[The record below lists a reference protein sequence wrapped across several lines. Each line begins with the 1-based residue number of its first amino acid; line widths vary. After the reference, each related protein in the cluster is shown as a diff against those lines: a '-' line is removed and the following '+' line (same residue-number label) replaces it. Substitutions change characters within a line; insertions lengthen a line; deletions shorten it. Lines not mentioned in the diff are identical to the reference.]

1 MKKIVSILLVILML
15 CSCASMG
22 VKTEFVEG
30 ITSPPD
36 VKIQYGDVSITAG
49 KGTYSWEY
57 FENGKNVCVE
67 ADSDHPLFWEDI
79 ASFSAGTE
87 KTAKLIFD
95 ERMESYKLK
104 RWEVEP
110 GYYESEDYSVLD
122 KGEKVPSENGIFE
135 VPTDGKMYVYDLYVK
150 YESGGSCYYGFRIDS
165 PDEWGLTL
173 SVSSVTPT
181 SATLIFKQSGGNPT
195 GELMTGSHYRLEDEN
210 GELPYIVEG
219 DVAWTAEAYRIQK
232 DGEIQMQANWEWLY
246 GTLEPG
252 TYRIY
257 KGVMDW
263 REAGDSD
270 SKEYFAEFTIG
281 EKPEKSMKIMK
292 IVDGSESGNL
302 VLAGENSGDVMTL
315 NAKNVPVFLDGEPS
329 DSSMLMDGMTIH
341 VYHNGEILETYPAS
355 FGKVGEIHAFSIGSK
370 NQPGGT
376 YFDLCGLYLKVLD
389 DLWKVDSG
397 LNGGAEYVSI
407 DLSEAPGELSEAEKS
422 AVAWIFGNKYGVQAL
437 TFTMEELKNE
447 GYLTAAGG
455 SNDLYQWD
463 NGVYMQIYD
472 NSAVDPIEE
481 ESSQET
487 YFGLPVLKFD
497 AMKWRSPLGAYMF
510 MGCKA
515 VWPEMGTW
523 SDYTIDSQ
531 AIS

>member
-1 MKKIVSILLVILML
+1 MKKIVSILLVILLL
-15 CSCASMG
+15 CSCAAIG
-22 VKTEFVEG
+22 GKTEFVEG
-30 ITSPPD
+30 ITSPPA

-57 FENGKNVCVE
+57 VENGKNVLVE

-95 ERMESYKLK
+95 ERMDSYEL
-104 RWEVEP
+104 RCWEVEP

-122 KGEKVPSENGIFE
+122 KGERVPSENGIFE

-150 YESGGSCYYGFRIDS
+150 YEGGGSCYYGFRINS

-181 SATLIFKQSGGNPT
+181 GATLVFKQSGGSPT
-195 GELMTGSHYRLEDEN
+195 GEFMTGSHYRLEDKN

-292 IVDGSESGNL
+292 IVDGAESGNL

-315 NAKNVPVFLDGEPS
+315 NAKNVPVFLDGEPA
-329 DSSMLMDGMTIH
+329 DSSVLMDGMTIH
-341 VYHNGEILETYPAS
+341 VYHNGEILETFPAS

-389 DLWKVDSG
+389 DLWEVDSG
-397 LNGGAEYVSI
+397 LNGGAEYVSL
-407 DLSEAPGELSEAEKS
+407 DLVSAPGSLTDSEIA
-422 AVAWIFGNKYGVQAL
+422 AMAWIFENKYNVQVL
-437 TFTMEELKNE
+437 TFTLDELKE
-447 GYLTAAGG
+447 QGYLTAAGG
-455 SNDLYQWD
+455 SNNLYQWD
-463 NGVYMQIYD
+463 NGVLLSITSDQNAD
-472 NSAVDPIEE
+472 
-481 ESSQET
+481 ET
-487 YFGLPVLKFD
+487 EVYSLPVLRFN
-497 AMKWRSPLGAYMF
+497 ATKWRSPLGAYMF

-515 VWPEMGTW
+515 VWPAMGTW

>member
-15 CSCASMG
+15 CSCAAIG
-22 VKTEFVEG
+22 GKTEFVEG
-30 ITSPPD
+30 ITSPPA

-57 FENGKNVCVE
+57 VENGKNVWVE

-95 ERMESYKLK
+95 ERMESYELK

-110 GYYESEDYSVLD
+110 GYFESEDYSVLD
-122 KGEKVPSENGIFE
+122 EGEKVISEEGIFE

-150 YESGGSCYYGFRIDS
+150 YEGGGSCWYGFRINS

-181 SATLIFKQSGGNPT
+181 GATLVFKQSGGNPT
-195 GELMTGSHYRLEDEN
+195 GELMTGSHYRLEDKN

-281 EKPEKSMKIMK
+281 EKPVKSMKIMK
-292 IVDGSESGNL
+292 IVDGAESGNF

-315 NAKNVPVFLDGEPS
+315 NAKKVPVFLDGEPA
-329 DSSMLMDGMTIH
+329 DSSVLMDGMTIH
-341 VYHNGEILETYPAS
+341 IYHNGEILETYPAS

-370 NQPGGT
+370 NQPGGGF
-376 YFDLCGLYLKVLD
+376 FDLCGLYLKVLD
-389 DLWKVDSG
+389 DLWEVDSG
-397 LNGGAEYVSI
+397 LNGGAEYVSL
-407 DLSEAPGELSEAEKS
+407 DLVSAPGSLTDSEIA
-422 AVAWIFGNKYGVQAL
+422 AMAWIFENKYNVQVL
-437 TFTMEELKNE
+437 TFTLDELKE
-447 GYLTAAGG
+447 QGYLTAAGG
-455 SNDLYQWD
+455 SNNLYQWD
-463 NGVYMQIYD
+463 NGVLLSITSDQNAD
-472 NSAVDPIEE
+472 
-481 ESSQET
+481 ET
-487 YFGLPVLKFD
+487 EVYSLPVLRFN
-497 AMKWRSPLGAYMF
+497 ATKWRSPLGAYMF

-515 VWPEMGTW
+515 VWPQMGTW

>member
-1 MKKIVSILLVILML
+1 
-15 CSCASMG
+15 
-22 VKTEFVEG
+22 
-30 ITSPPD
+30 
-36 VKIQYGDVSITAG
+36 
-49 KGTYSWEY
+49 
-57 FENGKNVCVE
+57 
-67 ADSDHPLFWEDI
+67 
-79 ASFSAGTE
+79 
-87 KTAKLIFD
+87 
-95 ERMESYKLK
+95 
-104 RWEVEP
+104 
-110 GYYESEDYSVLD
+110 
-122 KGEKVPSENGIFE
+122 
-135 VPTDGKMYVYDLYVK
+135 
-150 YESGGSCYYGFRIDS
+150 
-165 PDEWGLTL
+165 
-173 SVSSVTPT
+173 
-181 SATLIFKQSGGNPT
+181 
-195 GELMTGSHYRLEDEN
+195 
-210 GELPYIVEG
+210 
-219 DVAWTAEAYRIQK
+219 
-232 DGEIQMQANWEWLY
+232 
-246 GTLEPG
+246 
-252 TYRIY
+252 
-257 KGVMDW
+257 MDW

-376 YFDLCGLYLKVLD
+376 YFDLCGLYLKVLN
-389 DLWKVDSG
+389 DLWEVDSG

-481 ESSQET
+481 ESSPET

>member
-15 CSCASMG
+15 CSCAAIG
-22 VKTEFVEG
+22 GKTEFVEG
-30 ITSPPD
+30 ITSPPA

-57 FENGKNVCVE
+57 VENGKNVWVE

-95 ERMESYKLK
+95 ERMESYELK

-110 GYYESEDYSVLD
+110 GYFESEDYSVLD
-122 KGEKVPSENGIFE
+122 EGEKVISEEGIFE

-150 YESGGSCYYGFRIDS
+150 YEGGGSCYYGFRINS

-181 SATLIFKQSGGNPT
+181 GATLIFKQSGGNPT
-195 GELMTGSHYRLEDEN
+195 GELMTGSHYRLEDKN

-281 EKPEKSMKIMK
+281 EKPVKSMKIMK
-292 IVDGSESGNL
+292 IVDGAESGNL

-315 NAKNVPVFLDGEPS
+315 NAKKVPVFLDGEPA
-329 DSSMLMDGMTIH
+329 DSSVLMDGMTIH
-341 VYHNGEILETYPAS
+341 IYHNGEILETYPAS

-370 NQPGGT
+370 NQPGGGF
-376 YFDLCGLYLKVLD
+376 FDLCGLYLKVLD
-389 DLWKVDSG
+389 DLWEVDSG
-397 LNGGAEYVSI
+397 LNGGAEYLSLDLVS
-407 DLSEAPGELSEAEKS
+407 APGSLTDSEIA
-422 AVAWIFGNKYGVQAL
+422 AMAWIFENKYNVQVL
-437 TFTMEELKNE
+437 TFTLDELKE
-447 GYLTAAGG
+447 QGYLTAAGG
-455 SNDLYQWD
+455 SNNLYQWD
-463 NGVYMQIYD
+463 NGVLLSITSDQNAD
-472 NSAVDPIEE
+472 
-481 ESSQET
+481 ET
-487 YFGLPVLKFD
+487 EVYSLPVLRFN
-497 AMKWRSPLGAYMF
+497 ATKWRSPLGAYMF

>member
-15 CSCASMG
+15 CSCAAIG
-22 VKTEFVEG
+22 GKTEFVEG
-30 ITSPPD
+30 ITSPPA
-36 VKIQYGDVSITAG
+36 VKVQYGDVSITAG

-57 FENGKNVCVE
+57 VENGKNVLVE

-95 ERMESYKLK
+95 ERMESYELK

-110 GYYESEDYSVLD
+110 GYSESEDYSVLE
-122 KGEKVPSENGIFE
+122 KGERVISENGVFE
-135 VPTDGKMYVYDLYVK
+135 VPTDGKMYVYEIYVK
-150 YESGGSCYYGFRIDS
+150 YEGGGSCWYGFRINS

-181 SATLIFKQSGGNPT
+181 GATLIFKQSGGNPT
-195 GELMTGSHYRLEDEN
+195 GELMTGSHYRLENEN

-219 DVAWTAEAYRIQK
+219 DVAWTSEAYMIKK
-232 DGEIQMQANWEWLY
+232 DGEIQMQANWEGLY

-281 EKPEKSMKIMK
+281 EKPVKSMKIMK
-292 IVDGSESGNL
+292 IVDGAESGKL

-329 DSSMLMDGMTIH
+329 DSSVLMDGMTIH

-370 NQPGGT
+370 NQPGGGF
-376 YFDLCGLYLKVLD
+376 FDLCGLYLKVLD
-389 DLWKVDSG
+389 DLWEVDSG
-397 LNGGAEYVSI
+397 LNGGAEYVSL
-407 DLSEAPGELSEAEKS
+407 DLVSAPGSLTDSEIA
-422 AVAWIFGNKYGVQAL
+422 AMAWIFENKYNVQVL
-437 TFTMEELKNE
+437 TFTLDELKE
-447 GYLTAAGG
+447 QGYLTAAGG
-455 SNDLYQWD
+455 SNNLYQWD
-463 NGVYMQIYD
+463 NGVLLSITSDQNAD
-472 NSAVDPIEE
+472 
-481 ESSQET
+481 ET
-487 YFGLPVLKFD
+487 EVYSLPVLRFN
-497 AMKWRSPLGAYMF
+497 ATKWRSPLGAYMF

-515 VWPEMGTW
+515 VWPAMGTW

>member
-15 CSCASMG
+15 CSCAAIG
-22 VKTEFVEG
+22 GKTEFVEG
-30 ITSPPD
+30 ITSPPA

-57 FENGKNVCVE
+57 VENGKNVLVE

-95 ERMESYKLK
+95 ERMDSYEL
-104 RWEVEP
+104 RCWEVEP

-122 KGEKVPSENGIFE
+122 KGERVPSENGIFE

-150 YESGGSCYYGFRIDS
+150 YEGGGSCYYGFRINS

-181 SATLIFKQSGGNPT
+181 GATLVFKQSGGSPT
-195 GELMTGSHYRLEDEN
+195 GEFMTGSHYRLEDKN

-292 IVDGSESGNL
+292 IVDGAESGNL

-315 NAKNVPVFLDGEPS
+315 NAKNVPVFLDGEPA
-329 DSSMLMDGMTIH
+329 DSSVLMDGMTIH
-341 VYHNGEILETYPAS
+341 VYHNGEILETFPAS

-389 DLWKVDSG
+389 DLWEVDSG

-447 GYLTAAGG
+447 GYLTAAAG

-463 NGVYMQIYD
+463 NGVLLSITSDQNAD
-472 NSAVDPIEE
+472 
-481 ESSQET
+481 ET
-487 YFGLPVLKFD
+487 EVYSLPVLRFN
-497 AMKWRSPLGAYMF
+497 ATKWRSPLGAYMF

-515 VWPEMGTW
+515 VWPAMGTW

>member
-15 CSCASMG
+15 CSCAQTG
-22 VKTEFVEG
+22 QPG
-30 ITSPPD
+30 IDLEPYKEAKSPPD

-57 FENGKNVCVE
+57 VENGKNVWVE

-95 ERMESYKLK
+95 ERMESYELK

-110 GYYESEDYSVLD
+110 GYFENEDYSVLE
-122 KGEKVPSENGIFE
+122 KGERVISENGVFE
-135 VPTDGKMYVYDLYVK
+135 VPTDGKMYVYEIYVK
-150 YESGGSCYYGFRIDS
+150 YEGGGNCWYGFRINS

-173 SVSSVTPT
+173 SVKSVTPT
-181 SATLIFKQSGGNPT
+181 GATLVFKQSEGNPT
-195 GELMTGSHYRLEDEN
+195 GELMTGSYYRLEDKN

-219 DVAWTAEAYRIQK
+219 DVAWTSEAYMIKK

-257 KGVMDW
+257 KEVMDF
-263 REAGDSD
+263 RGAGDFD
-270 SKEYFAEFTIG
+270 EKEYFAEFTIG
-281 EKPEKSMKIMK
+281 EKSVKSMKIMK
-292 IVDGSESGNL
+292 IVDGAESGKL

-315 NAKNVPVFLDGEPS
+315 NAKNVPVFLDGEPA
-329 DSSMLMDGMTIH
+329 DSSVLMDGMTIH
-341 VYHNGEILETYPAS
+341 IYHNGEILETYPAS

-370 NQPGGT
+370 NQPGGGF
-376 YFDLCGLYLKVLD
+376 FDLCGLYLKVLD
-389 DLWKVDSG
+389 DLWEVDSG
-397 LNGGAEYVSI
+397 LNGGAEYVSL
-407 DLSEAPGELSEAEKS
+407 DLVSAPGSLTDSEIAAMS
-422 AVAWIFGNKYGVQAL
+422 WIFENKYNVQVL
-437 TFTMEELKNE
+437 TFTLDELKE
-447 GYLTAAGG
+447 QGYLTAAGG
-455 SNDLYQWD
+455 SNNLYQWD
-463 NGVYMQIYD
+463 NGVLLSITSDQNAD
-472 NSAVDPIEE
+472 
-481 ESSQET
+481 ET
-487 YFGLPVLKFD
+487 EVYSLPVLRFN
-497 AMKWRSPLGAYMF
+497 ATKWRSPLGAYMF

-515 VWPEMGTW
+515 LWPAMGTW

>member
-15 CSCASMG
+15 CSCAAIG
-22 VKTEFVEG
+22 GKTEFVEG
-30 ITSPPD
+30 ITSPPA

-49 KGTYSWEY
+49 KGTYSWGY
-57 FENGKNVCVE
+57 VENGKNIWVE
-67 ADSDHPLFWEDI
+67 ADSDHPLFWENI

-95 ERMESYKLK
+95 ERMESYELK

-110 GYYESEDYSVLD
+110 EYSESEDYSVLE
-122 KGEKVPSENGIFE
+122 KGERVISEEGLFE

-150 YESGGSCYYGFRIDS
+150 YEGGGSCYYGFRINS

-173 SVSSVTPT
+173 SVSSVTPNG
-181 SATLIFKQSGGNPT
+181 ATLVFKQSGGNPT
-195 GELMTGSHYRLEDEN
+195 GELMTGSHYRLEDKN

-292 IVDGSESGNL
+292 IVDGAESGKL

-329 DSSMLMDGMTIH
+329 DSSVLIDGMTIH

-370 NQPGGT
+370 NQPGGGF
-376 YFDLCGLYLKVLD
+376 FDLCGLYLKVLD
-389 DLWKVDSG
+389 DLWEVDSG
-397 LNGGAEYVSI
+397 LNGGAEYVSL
-407 DLSEAPGELSEAEKS
+407 DLVSAPGSLTDSEIA
-422 AVAWIFGNKYGVQAL
+422 AMAWIFENKYNVQVLA
-437 TFTMEELKNE
+437 FTLDELKE
-447 GYLTAAGG
+447 QGYLTAAGG

-463 NGVYMQIYD
+463 NGVLLSITSNQNAD
-472 NSAVDPIEE
+472 
-481 ESSQET
+481 ET
-487 YFGLPVLKFD
+487 EVYSLPVLRFN
-497 AMKWRSPLGAYMF
+497 ATKWRSPLGAYMF